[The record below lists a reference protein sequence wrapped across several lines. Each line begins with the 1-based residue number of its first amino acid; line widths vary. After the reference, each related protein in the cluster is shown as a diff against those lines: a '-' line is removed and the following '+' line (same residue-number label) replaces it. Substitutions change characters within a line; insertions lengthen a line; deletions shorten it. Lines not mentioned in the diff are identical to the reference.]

1 MKNNIKITV
10 TNVETGEVDT
20 FECTSAVIGMIGAD
34 GIIRAIGAG
43 DSVAINIA
51 AAMRAVDEM
60 RDDLMRSDP
69 IFKKALKFY
78 RRNVEAVKIDD

>member
-10 TNVETGEVDT
+10 TNVETGEVET
-20 FECTSAVIGMIGAD
+20 LECVTAVIGMVGAD
-34 GIIRAIGAG
+34 GILRAYGAG
-43 DSVAINIA
+43 DSVALSIA

-69 IFKKALKFY
+69 FFKKALKFY
-78 RRNVEAVKIDD
+78 RRNVKAVKVDD